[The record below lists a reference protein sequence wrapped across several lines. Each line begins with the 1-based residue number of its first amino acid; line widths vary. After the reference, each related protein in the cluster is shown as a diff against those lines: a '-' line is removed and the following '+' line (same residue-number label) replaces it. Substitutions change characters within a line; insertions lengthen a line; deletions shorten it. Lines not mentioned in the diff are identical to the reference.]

1 MPRPVDLQIRFVGR
15 NRLPLRALRERL
27 GFRVMPR
34 NFFDGPD
41 GKHMLHDLGVELPN
55 ADAAREQIWNTR
67 PAMAAHRQPDGNMA
81 CQLRMDVRDEVGDA
95 PFDAALTLVIER
107 ASE

>member
-34 NFFDGPD
+34 NFFDVHD
-41 GKHMLHDLGVELPN
+41 GKHMLDDVGVELAD
-55 ADAAREQIWNTR
+55 ADAAREQIWNTL

-81 CQLRMDVRDEVGDA
+81 CQLRMDVRDEVGDT

>member
-34 NFFDGPD
+34 NFFDVHD
-41 GKHMLHDLGVELPN
+41 GKHMLDDVGVELAD
-55 ADAAREQIWNTR
+55 ADAAREQIWNTL

>member
-34 NFFDGPD
+34 NFFDVHD
-41 GKHMLHDLGVELPN
+41 GKHMLDDVGVELAD
-55 ADAAREQIWNTR
+55 ADAAGEQIWNTL
-67 PAMAAHRQPDGNMA
+67 PAMAAHRQPDSNMA
-81 CQLRMDVRDEVGDA
+81 CQLRMHVRDEVGDVLFY
-95 PFDAALTLVIER
+95 PP
-107 ASE
+107 